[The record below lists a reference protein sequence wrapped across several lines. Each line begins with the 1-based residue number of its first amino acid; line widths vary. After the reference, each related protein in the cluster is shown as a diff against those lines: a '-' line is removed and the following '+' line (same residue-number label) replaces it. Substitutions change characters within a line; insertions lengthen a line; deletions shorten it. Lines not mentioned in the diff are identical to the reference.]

1 MGLSILITQCMQ
13 RDFVDPLPPHQPLP
27 NALHVG
33 RDEAQ
38 RLLGADPSRGPMAQ
52 LMHWAREQPEGDL
65 CVIHIRDW
73 HDRDDPK
80 QRHHL
85 EQFGEHC
92 IKNTPGAELVLGLDD
107 RVEERSSERFVNA
120 TTLNDF
126 VDTDLTDVL
135 DTLCSEHAMEDVRV
149 GVIGVWTEAKVS
161 FLLYELLTRCHIT
174 QLATCSALTA
184 SASRTQHFNALSQ
197 LRKILGVQVF
207 DSVGEF
213 ASWLA
218 PDGNFLQV
226 PAPPVGMRPEMTGAD
241 LSSEDAAVVSYL
253 YRDSAKLD
261 LESLSGGFSGASVF
275 QVRSWDALGH
285 EQSSTVLKLGERSL
299 IGKER
304 VAFEQVEPVLGNDA
318 PRVLGFADFAER
330 AGIKYA
336 YAAMGQGNVRTF
348 KKLYESGISIERI
361 EAILEEVFGE
371 ILGRF
376 YAASQY
382 ERLPLLEYYTF
393 DSKYADG
400 VRAKVAAIYGEEA
413 AKHDLLAAPDGTTV
427 ANVADFYEHHLD
439 NLEERA
445 AIGEYHYVAYVH
457 GDLNGANILLDGRD
471 NVWLIDFFHAH
482 RGHVL
487 RDLAKFENDLLY
499 IFTPLEDRSQL
510 AQAAR
515 MSRILNSVQD
525 LRAPLPDLPEDITLP
540 QLERAWSVLK
550 ILRRMGAELVREDRD
565 PGHLH
570 TALLRY
576 AVHTQWFDE
585 ASKLQREW
593 ALAAA
598 GMHVEALLDRNAKNG
613 TLYVDWLAK
622 SEDASLYKGELG
634 LTICPGR
641 NDRGRTVTG
650 DLDALEAM
658 GVTCIVGL
666 LPEAEMEWAGVTAL
680 PYEARARGIEYIH
693 EPILDQRVPT
703 LDAMSAL
710 VDKIKDRLAAEDG
723 KVVIHCMGGL
733 GRSGTVA
740 ACALV
745 AYPEYEQDSK
755 TAIQAVRDSR
765 SPRAIET
772 ELQQDFVAEFQAHRN
787 LAQ

>member
-13 RDFVDPLPPHQPLP
+13 RDFIDPLPPHQPLP

-33 RDEAQ
+33 REEAQ

-52 LMHWAREQPEGDL
+52 LMHWAREQPDDDL

-85 EQFGEHC
+85 DQFGEHC
-92 IKNTPGAELVLGLDD
+92 IENTPGAELVLGLDEHVD
-107 RVEERSSERFVNA
+107 ERSSELFINA

-126 VDTDLTDVL
+126 VDTELADVL
-135 DTLCSEHAMEDVRV
+135 DSICSEHDLDDVRV

-184 SASRTQHFNALSQ
+184 SASRTQHFNALTQ

-213 ASWLA
+213 ASWLV
-218 PDGNFLQV
+218 PDGHFLQV
-226 PAPPVGMRPEMTGAD
+226 PAPSAGMRPEMKGTD
-241 LSSEDAAVVSYL
+241 LSDEDASVVSYL
-253 YRDSAKLD
+253 YRDSARLA
-261 LESLSGGFSGASVF
+261 LEGLSGGFSGASVF
-275 QVRSWDALGH
+275 QVRSWDAFGH

-348 KKLYESGISIERI
+348 KKLYESGISLERV
-361 EAILEEVFGE
+361 EAILEEVFEE

-400 VRAKVAAIYGEEA
+400 VRAKVAAIYGDEV
-413 AKHDLLAAPDGTTV
+413 AKQDLLPCPDGSKV
-427 ANVADFYEHHLD
+427 PNVADFYEHHLD
-439 NLEERA
+439 NLQERA

-499 IFTPLEDRSQL
+499 IFTPVEDRDQL
-510 AQAAR
+510 AQALH
-515 MSRILNSVQD
+515 MSRILNGVQD
-525 LRAPLPDLPEDITLP
+525 LRAPLPELPEDITLP
-540 QLERAWSVLK
+540 QLRRAWGVLK
-550 ILRRMGAELVREDRD
+550 ILRRMGAKLVREDRD

-585 ASKLQREW
+585 ASALQREW

-613 TLYVDWLAK
+613 SLYVDWLAK
-622 SEDASLYKGELG
+622 SPEAPLYKGELG

-641 NDRGRTVTG
+641 NDRGRTVES

-666 LPEAEMEWAGVTAL
+666 LPEAEMEWAGVTSL
-680 PYEARARGIEYIH
+680 PTEARARGIEYIH

-703 LDAMSAL
+703 LEVMEAL
-710 VDKIKDRLAAEDG
+710 VDKIQDRLSCEDG
-723 KVVIHCMGGL
+723 KVVVHCMGGL

-745 AYPEYEQDSK
+745 AYPDYKESAPA
-755 TAIQAVRDSR
+755 AIQAVRDAR
-765 SPRAIET
+765 SPRAVET
-772 ELQQDFVAEFQAHRN
+772 VLQQDFVAEFQAN
-787 LAQ
+787 KTSAS

>member
-13 RDFVDPLPPHQPLP
+13 RDFIDPLPPHQPLP

-33 RDEAQ
+33 RGEAQ

-52 LMHWAREQPEGDL
+52 LMHWAREQPGEDL
-65 CVIHIRDW
+65 SVIHIRDW
-73 HDRDDPK
+73 HDRDDPM

-92 IKNTPGAELVLGLDD
+92 IQNTPGAELVLGLDTMVD
-107 RVEERSSERFVNA
+107 QRSSERFIDA

-126 VDTDLTDVL
+126 VDTNLAEVLQDLT
-135 DTLCSEHAMEDVRV
+135 EGYEPEDVRV

-161 FLLYELLTRCHIT
+161 FLLYELLTRCHFT

-184 SASRTQHFNALSQ
+184 SASRTQHFNALTQ
-197 LRKILGVQVF
+197 LRKILGVQVH

-213 ASWLA
+213 ASWLM
-218 PDGNFLQV
+218 PDGDFLQV
-226 PAPPVGMRPEMTGAD
+226 PVPPVGMRPETRGTE
-241 LSSEDAAVVSYL
+241 LSDEDGSVVSYL
-253 YRDSAKLD
+253 YRDSAVLD
-261 LESLSGGFSGASVF
+261 LKALSGGFSGASVF

-285 EQSSTVLKLGERSL
+285 EQSSTVLKLGERAL

-336 YAAMGQGNVRTF
+336 YAAMGQGHVKTF

-361 EAILEEVFGE
+361 EAILEEVFEE

-376 YAASQY
+376 YAAAQY

-393 DSKYADG
+393 ASRYADG
-400 VRAKVAAIYGEEA
+400 VRAKVAEIFGDDIAQEE
-413 AKHDLLAAPDGTTV
+413 HLPLPGGGQTL
-427 ANVADFYEHHLD
+427 NVADFYEHHLD
-439 NLEERA
+439 NLQERA

-499 IFTPLEDRSQL
+499 IFTPIEDEAQLE
-510 AQAAR
+510 QALQ
-515 MSRILNSVQD
+515 MSRVLNGVQD
-525 LRAPLPDLPEDITLP
+525 LRAPLPELPDTIDEPHLV
-540 QLERAWSVLK
+540 RAWAVLK

-585 ASKLQREW
+585 ASTLQRKW

-598 GMHVEALLDRNAKNG
+598 GMHVEALLDRNAKNSS
-613 TLYVDWLAK
+613 LYVDWLSK
-622 SEDASLYKGELG
+622 SSEAPLYAGQLG

-641 NDRGRTVTG
+641 NDRGRTVEA

-658 GVTCIVGL
+658 GTTCIVGL
-666 LPEAEMEWAGVTAL
+666 LPEAEMEWAGVLKL
-680 PYEARARGIEYIH
+680 PEEARARGIEYIH

-703 LDAMSAL
+703 IEVMSEL
-710 VDKIKDRLAAEDG
+710 IDKILDRLDKEDG
-723 KVVIHCMGGL
+723 KVVVHCMGGL

-745 AYPEYEQDSK
+745 ACDDYQGTSTE
-755 TAIQAVRDSR
+755 AIQAVRDVR

-772 ELQQDFVAEFQAHRN
+772 ELQQDFVAEYMHHLENDA
-787 LAQ
+787 

>member
-1 MGLSILITQCMQ
+1 VGLSILITQCMQ
-13 RDFVDPLPPHQPLP
+13 RDFIDPLPPHQPLP

-33 RDEAQ
+33 REEAQ

-52 LMHWAREQPEGDL
+52 LMHWAREQPDDDL

-85 EQFGEHC
+85 DQFGEHC
-92 IKNTPGAELVLGLDD
+92 IENTPGAELVLGLDEHVD
-107 RVEERSSERFVNA
+107 ERSSELFINA

-126 VDTDLTDVL
+126 VDTELADVL
-135 DTLCSEHAMEDVRV
+135 DSICSEHDLDDVRV

-184 SASRTQHFNALSQ
+184 SASRTQHFNALTQ

-213 ASWLA
+213 ASWLV
-218 PDGNFLQV
+218 PDGHFLQV
-226 PAPPVGMRPEMTGAD
+226 PAPPAGMRPEMKGTD
-241 LSSEDAAVVSYL
+241 LSDEDASVVSYL
-253 YRDSAKLD
+253 YRDSARLA
-261 LESLSGGFSGASVF
+261 LEGLSGGFSGASVF
-275 QVRSWDALGH
+275 QVRSWDAFGH

-348 KKLYESGISIERI
+348 KKLYESGISLERV
-361 EAILEEVFGE
+361 EAILEEVFEE

-400 VRAKVAAIYGEEA
+400 VRAKVAAIYGDEV
-413 AKHDLLAAPDGTTV
+413 AKQDLLPCPDGSKV
-427 ANVADFYEHHLD
+427 PNVADFYEHHLD
-439 NLEERA
+439 NLQERA

-499 IFTPLEDRSQL
+499 IFTPVEDRDQL
-510 AQAAR
+510 AQALH
-515 MSRILNSVQD
+515 MSRTLNDVQD
-525 LRAPLPDLPEDITLP
+525 LRAPLPELPEDITLP
-540 QLERAWSVLK
+540 QLRRAWGVLK
-550 ILRRMGAELVREDRD
+550 ILRRMGAKLVREDRD

-585 ASKLQREW
+585 ASALQREW

-613 TLYVDWLAK
+613 SLYVDWLAK
-622 SEDASLYKGELG
+622 SPEAPLYKGELG

-641 NDRGRTVTG
+641 NDRGRTVES

-666 LPEAEMEWAGVTAL
+666 LPEAEMEWAGVTSL
-680 PYEARARGIEYIH
+680 PTEARARGIEYIH

-703 LDAMSAL
+703 LEVMKTL
-710 VDKIKDRLAAEDG
+710 VDKIQDRLSSEDG
-723 KVVIHCMGGL
+723 KVVVHCMGGL

-745 AYPEYEQDSK
+745 AYPDYKESAPA
-755 TAIQAVRDSR
+755 AIQAVRDAR
-765 SPRAIET
+765 SPRAVET
-772 ELQQDFVAEFQAHRN
+772 VLQQDFVAEFQAN
-787 LAQ
+787 KTSAS

>member
-1 MGLSILITQCMQ
+1 
-13 RDFVDPLPPHQPLP
+13 
-27 NALHVG
+27 
-33 RDEAQ
+33 
-38 RLLGADPSRGPMAQ
+38 MAQ
-52 LMHWAREQPEGDL
+52 LMHWAREQPDDDL

-85 EQFGEHC
+85 DQFGEHC
-92 IKNTPGAELVLGLDD
+92 IENTPGAELVLGLDEHVD
-107 RVEERSSERFVNA
+107 ERSSELFINA

-126 VDTDLTDVL
+126 VDTELADVL
-135 DTLCSEHAMEDVRV
+135 DSICSEHDLDDVRV

-184 SASRTQHFNALSQ
+184 SASRTQHFNALTQ

-213 ASWLA
+213 ASWLV
-218 PDGNFLQV
+218 PDGHFLQV
-226 PAPPVGMRPEMTGAD
+226 PAPPAGMRPEMKGTD
-241 LSSEDAAVVSYL
+241 LSDEDASVVSYL
-253 YRDSAKLD
+253 YRDSARLA
-261 LESLSGGFSGASVF
+261 LEGLSGGFSGASVF
-275 QVRSWDALGH
+275 QVRSWDAFGH

-348 KKLYESGISIERI
+348 KKLYESGISLERV
-361 EAILEEVFGE
+361 EAILEEVFEE

-400 VRAKVAAIYGEEA
+400 VRAKVAAIYGDEV
-413 AKHDLLAAPDGTTV
+413 AKQDLLPCPDGSKV
-427 ANVADFYEHHLD
+427 PNVADFYEHHLD
-439 NLEERA
+439 NLQERA

-499 IFTPLEDRSQL
+499 IFTPVEDRDQL
-510 AQAAR
+510 AQALH
-515 MSRILNSVQD
+515 MSRTLNDVQD
-525 LRAPLPDLPEDITLP
+525 LRAPLPELPEDITLP
-540 QLERAWSVLK
+540 QLRRAWGVLK
-550 ILRRMGAELVREDRD
+550 ILRRMGAKLVREDRD

-585 ASKLQREW
+585 ASALQREW

-613 TLYVDWLAK
+613 SLYVDWLAK
-622 SEDASLYKGELG
+622 SPEAPLYKGELG

-641 NDRGRTVTG
+641 NDRGRTVES

-666 LPEAEMEWAGVTAL
+666 LPEAEMEWAGVTSL
-680 PYEARARGIEYIH
+680 PTEARARGIEYIH

-703 LDAMSAL
+703 LEVMKTL
-710 VDKIKDRLAAEDG
+710 VDKIQDRLSSEDG
-723 KVVIHCMGGL
+723 KVVVHCMGGL

-745 AYPEYEQDSK
+745 AYPDYKESAPA
-755 TAIQAVRDSR
+755 AIQAVRDAR
-765 SPRAIET
+765 SPRAVET
-772 ELQQDFVAEFQAHRN
+772 VLQQDFVAEFQAN
-787 LAQ
+787 KTSAS

>member
-13 RDFVDPLPPHQPLP
+13 RDFIDPLPPHQPLP

-33 RDEAQ
+33 REEAQ

-52 LMHWAREQPEGDL
+52 LMHWAREQPDDDL

-85 EQFGEHC
+85 DQFGEHC
-92 IKNTPGAELVLGLDD
+92 IENTPGAELVLGLDEHVD
-107 RVEERSSERFVNA
+107 ERSSELFINA

-126 VDTDLTDVL
+126 VDTELADVL
-135 DTLCSEHAMEDVRV
+135 DSICSEHDLDDVRV

-184 SASRTQHFNALSQ
+184 SASRTQHFNALTQ

-213 ASWLA
+213 ASWLV
-218 PDGNFLQV
+218 PDGHFLQV
-226 PAPPVGMRPEMTGAD
+226 PAPPAGMRPEMKGTD
-241 LSSEDAAVVSYL
+241 LSDEDASVVSYL
-253 YRDSAKLD
+253 YRDSARLA
-261 LESLSGGFSGASVF
+261 LEGLSGGFSGASVF
-275 QVRSWDALGH
+275 QVRSWDAFGH
-285 EQSSTVLKLGERSL
+285 EQSSTVLKLGQRSL

-348 KKLYESGISIERI
+348 KKLYESGISLERV
-361 EAILEEVFGE
+361 EAILEEVFEE

-400 VRAKVAAIYGEEA
+400 VRAKVAAIYGDEI
-413 AKHDLLAAPDGTTV
+413 AKQDLLPCPDGSKV
-427 ANVADFYEHHLD
+427 PNVADFYEHHLD
-439 NLEERA
+439 NLQERA

-499 IFTPLEDRSQL
+499 IFTPVEDRDQL
-510 AQAAR
+510 AQALH
-515 MSRILNSVQD
+515 MSRTLNDVQD
-525 LRAPLPDLPEDITLP
+525 LRAPLPELPEDITLP
-540 QLERAWSVLK
+540 QLRRAWGVLK
-550 ILRRMGAELVREDRD
+550 ILRRMGAKLVREDRD

-585 ASKLQREW
+585 ASALQREW

-613 TLYVDWLAK
+613 SLYVDWLAK
-622 SEDASLYKGELG
+622 SPEAPLYKGELG

-641 NDRGRTVTG
+641 NDRGRTVES

-666 LPEAEMEWAGVTAL
+666 LPEAEMEWAGVTSL
-680 PYEARARGIEYIH
+680 PTEARARGIEYIH

-703 LDAMSAL
+703 LEVMEAL
-710 VDKIKDRLAAEDG
+710 VDKIQDRLSCEDG
-723 KVVIHCMGGL
+723 KVVVHCMGGL

-745 AYPEYEQDSK
+745 AYPDYKESAPA
-755 TAIQAVRDSR
+755 AIQAVRDAR
-765 SPRAIET
+765 SPRAVET
-772 ELQQDFVAEFQAHRN
+772 VLQQDFVAEFQAN
-787 LAQ
+787 KTSAS

>member
-13 RDFVDPLPPHQPLP
+13 RDFIDPLPPHQPLP

-33 RDEAQ
+33 REEAQ

-52 LMHWAREQPEGDL
+52 LMHWAREQPDDDL

-85 EQFGEHC
+85 DQFGEHC
-92 IKNTPGAELVLGLDD
+92 IENTPGAELVLGLDEHVD
-107 RVEERSSERFVNA
+107 ERSSELFINA

-126 VDTDLTDVL
+126 VDTELADVL
-135 DTLCSEHAMEDVRV
+135 DSICSEHDLDDVRV

-184 SASRTQHFNALSQ
+184 SASRTQHFNALTQ

-213 ASWLA
+213 ASWLV
-218 PDGNFLQV
+218 PDGHFLQV
-226 PAPPVGMRPEMTGAD
+226 PAPPAGMRPEMKGTD
-241 LSSEDAAVVSYL
+241 LSDEDASVVSYL
-253 YRDSAKLD
+253 YRDSARLA
-261 LESLSGGFSGASVF
+261 LEGLSGGFSGASVF
-275 QVRSWDALGH
+275 QVRSWDAFGH

-348 KKLYESGISIERI
+348 KKLYESGISLERV
-361 EAILEEVFGE
+361 EAILEEVFEE

-400 VRAKVAAIYGEEA
+400 VRAKVAAIYGEEV
-413 AKHDLLAAPDGTTV
+413 AKQDLLPCPDGSKV
-427 ANVADFYEHHLD
+427 PNVADFYEHHLD
-439 NLEERA
+439 NLQERA

-499 IFTPLEDRSQL
+499 IFTPVEDHDQL
-510 AQAAR
+510 AQALH
-515 MSRILNSVQD
+515 MSRILNGVQD
-525 LRAPLPDLPEDITLP
+525 LRAPLPELPEDITLP
-540 QLERAWSVLK
+540 QLRRAWGVLK
-550 ILRRMGAELVREDRD
+550 ILRRMGAKLVREDRD

-585 ASKLQREW
+585 ASALQREW

-613 TLYVDWLAK
+613 SLYVDWLAK
-622 SEDASLYKGELG
+622 SPEAPLYKGELG

-641 NDRGRTVTG
+641 NDRGRTVES

-666 LPEAEMEWAGVTAL
+666 LPEAEMEWAGVTSL
-680 PYEARARGIEYIH
+680 PTEARARGIEYIH

-703 LDAMSAL
+703 LEVMEAL
-710 VDKIKDRLAAEDG
+710 VDKIQDRLSCEDG
-723 KVVIHCMGGL
+723 KVVVHCMGGL

-745 AYPEYEQDSK
+745 AYPDYKESAPA
-755 TAIQAVRDSR
+755 AIQAVRDAR
-765 SPRAIET
+765 SPRAVET
-772 ELQQDFVAEFQAHRN
+772 VLQQDFVAEFQAN
-787 LAQ
+787 KTSAS